1 MNRIGGNQ
9 GRIFLGILIIII
21 GLLFLLANLGKLD
34 IGEIFSTYWPL
45 ILIFIGLWHLVAHD
59 FRDTGFGII
68 LIVIGAFFML
78 VNWNIFGGSVWH
90 YFWPLLI
97 IGAGFWI
104 IFKRGFRHH
113 EGEVPSVKAKDLDS
127 FTIFS
132 GMKRRF
138 DAEEFRG
145 GKATVLFGGI
155 ELDFSQ
161 AKLAEDKA
169 TIELTAVFG
178 GIDIW
183 VPNDWKVVVDSSSL
197 FGGVEDKHRTVP
209 SSEAKATL
217 FVRATAL
224 FGGIEIK

>member
-34 IGEIFSTYWPL
+34 IGDIFSTYWPL
-45 ILIFIGLWHLVAHD
+45 ILIFVGLWHLVAHD

-78 VNWNIFGGSVWH
+78 VNWNIFGGSVWR
-90 YFWPLLI
+90 YFWPFLI
-97 IGAGFWI
+97 IGAGLWI
-104 IFKRGFRHH
+104 IFKRGFKHH
-113 EGEVPSVKAKDLDS
+113 EGKVPSVKAKDLDA

-138 DAEEFRG
+138 DSEEFRG

-155 ELDFSQ
+155 ELDFTQ

-169 TIELTAVFG
+169 TLELTAVFG